1 VDGWTAGGGTSTYI
15 ALDNAYRDP
24 AVEAVY
30 LLSDGMPNDQT
41 AAPILAQAII
51 WSKGKTVPLHTVALV
66 EGGSETIA
74 QKKDAMKFMKDLAD
88 GTGGVYRGFGP

>member
-1 VDGWTAGGGTSTYI
+1 VDGWTAGGGTSTYA
-15 ALDNAYRDP
+15 ALSAAYADP

-30 LLSDGMPNDQT
+30 LLSDGMPNDQS
-41 AAPILAQAII
+41 AATILAHAIT

-66 EGGSETIA
+66 EGGSESSA
-74 QKKDAMKFMKDLAD
+74 QKSDAMKFMKDLAD